1 MLQSNQ
7 QAVPAA
13 RIPASSLTFS
23 IARGRGEVREAQRLR
38 YQVFADEMGAR
49 TPGDEPG
56 LDADLFDAHCE
67 HLLVRDTGNGEVV
80 GTYRLLTGAKARR
93 LGSFY
98 ADTEFDLTRLRHLQ
112 GLTMEI
118 GRSCVRRE
126 YRTGAVIALLWSG
139 ITRYMQ
145 TTGHRYLMG
154 CASLGMADGGHL
166 AAAIY
171 RNLAA
176 QHLSP
181 PEYRVFPRHGLPLA
195 ALDEGATALAPPLVR
210 AYVRAGAWICG
221 EPAWDP
227 DFNTADLLMLLP
239 MECMQQRYARHFLT
253 GQ

>member
-1 MLQSNQ
+1 MLQGNQ
-7 QAVPAA
+7 QAVTATG
-13 RIPASSLTFS
+13 IPASSLTLAF
-23 IARGRGEVREAQRLR
+23 ARSQSEIREAQRLR
-38 YQVFADEMGAR
+38 YQVFAEEMGAQ

-67 HLLVRDTGNGEVV
+67 HLLVRDARSGEVV
-80 GTYRLLTGAKARR
+80 GTYRLLTGARARY

-112 GLTMEI
+112 GLTIEI

-126 YRTGAVIALLWSG
+126 YRSGAVIALLWSG

-145 TTGHRYLMG
+145 STGHRYLMG
-154 CASLGMADGGHL
+154 CASLGMADGGHR
-166 AAAIY
+166 AAAVY
-171 RNLAA
+171 RNLAG

-181 PEYRVFPRHGLPLA
+181 PEYRVFPRHGLPLE
-195 ALDEGATALAPPLVR
+195 ALDEGGAAVAPPLVR

-239 MECMQQRYARHFLT
+239 VECMRQRYARHFLSSR
-253 GQ
+253 

>member
-1 MLQSNQ
+1 MLQGNRQ
-7 QAVPAA
+7 VVTAL
-13 RIPASSLTFS
+13 RIPASSLAIS
-23 IARGRGEVREAQRLR
+23 IARSDSEIREAQRLR
-38 YQVFADEMGAR
+38 YRVFAEEMGAR

-67 HLLVRDTGNGEVV
+67 HLLVRDTGSGEVV
-80 GTYRLLTGAKARR
+80 GTYRLLTGSRARR

-98 ADTEFDLTRLRHLQ
+98 ADIEFDQTRLRHLQ
-112 GLTMEI
+112 SLTIEI

-126 YRTGAVIALLWSG
+126 YRNGAVITLLWSG

-145 TTGHRYLMG
+145 STGHRYLMG
-154 CASLGMADGGHL
+154 CASLGMADGGHF
-166 AAAIY
+166 AAAVY
-171 RNLAA
+171 RDLAA
-176 QHLSP
+176 QYLSP

-195 ALDEGATALAPPLVR
+195 ALDEGATAIAPPLVR

-239 MECMQQRYARHFLT
+239 MECMRQRYARHFLT